1 MVENPDTASH
11 ISPNDPVGVIF
22 GKEHPGRVRGLSYG
36 VCPTLAFRKSTT
48 GVSNMNN
55 GSSSGGSSTNVEE
68 KVENMATEL
77 AVVRSQM
84 HTMLAYIAS
93 RPDVP
98 EHFAQIWYKHLLT
111 RYKLLYLKFYYNIVF
126 IYFLK
131 IVN

>member
-1 MVENPDTASH
+1 MLENPETASH

-22 GKEHPGRVRGLSYG
+22 EKEHPGRVRGLSYG
-36 VCPTLAFRKSTT
+36 ACPTLAFRKSTT
-48 GVSNMNN
+48 RVSNMNN

-68 KVENMATEL
+68 KVEKMATEL

-98 EHFAQIWYKHLLT
+98 EHFAAMAANLVQASI
-111 RYKLLYLKFYYNIVF
+111 NEV
-126 IYFLK
+126 
-131 IVN
+131 